1 MARKP
6 EGFTLHRDKRTRS
19 WIVRFTHNGQR
30 YKRSPRECDRGSAQK
45 IASEIVGEVT
55 RGRAV
60 SVVRAS
66 SVDLDVLVARYLV
79 DVSAELAPE
88 TVATYQGYFVK
99 NFAPRFD
106 SLGSIDSRAMQDYS
120 RARLRQVKRGTVC
133 KELSAM
139 RGFLK
144 WCLDRGYIA
153 DMPVI
158 KNPPARSTGT
168 TACDKVRVDLN
179 NDRAAKLIAALPE
192 CSERTHYPVRD
203 LILFIWE
210 TALRRK
216 TVQRLRC
223 PEHWQ
228 PGSTML
234 RIADDIDKARFGRE
248 VELSEVAQALLTRH
262 CDGDGL
268 IWGAFDCRS
277 ALRNAAR
284 DAGCFTEQEIQ
295 HLSLHDLR
303 HGALTELASVS
314 PNLPGIAH
322 IAGHKRVDTTTKY
335 VHSNR
340 EQTRAVLNARP
351 GIPVTIPV
359 TDPKWADLNHV
370 ADVLT
375 VGNHN
380 ASEGGGIGRRAGFRF
395 QCP

>member
-1 MARKP
+1 VARKS
-6 EGFTLHRDKRTRS
+6 EGFTLHRDERTRH
-19 WIVRFTHNGQR
+19 WIVRFTHKGRR
-30 YKRSPRECDRGSAQK
+30 YKRSTCECDRGSAQK
-45 IASEIVGEVT
+45 IASEIVGAVT

-60 SVVRAS
+60 SVMRAS
-66 SVDLDVLVARYLV
+66 SVDIDLLVGQYLV

-88 TVATYQGYFVK
+88 TVATYQGYFLK

-106 SLGSIDSRAMQDYS
+106 SLAAITSNAMQDYS
-120 RARLRQVKRGTVC
+120 RARLRQVMRGTVC

-144 WCLDRGYIA
+144 WCLDRGHIA
-153 DMPVI
+153 EMPAI
-158 KNPPARSTGT
+158 KDPPSRSTGT
-168 TACDKVRVDLN
+168 TACDKVRVDLD
-179 NDRAAKLIAALPE
+179 NDRAAKLIVALPE
-192 CSERTHYPVRD
+192 RSERMHYPVRD

-228 PGSTML
+228 LGSTTL
-234 RIADDIDKARFGRE
+234 RIADDIDKARFGGE
-248 VELSEVAQALLTRH
+248 VELSEVAQALLTRR
-262 CDGDGL
+262 CDGAGL
-268 IWGAFDCRS
+268 IWGAFDCRP

-284 DAGCFTEQEIQ
+284 DAGCFTEQEIR
-295 HLSLHDLR
+295 HVSLHDLR

-322 IAGHKRVDTTTKY
+322 IAGHKRVSTTTQY

-340 EQTRAVLNARP
+340 AQTRAVLNARP
-351 GIPVTIPV
+351 RIPVTIPV
-359 TDPKWADLNHV
+359 TDVKSADLKDI
-370 ADVLT
+370 ATVLT
-375 VGNHN
+375 IRNHDT
-380 ASEGGGIGRRAGFRF
+380 SEDGGIGRRAGFRF